1 MHSCAVTLAYG
12 HSAMLFVKTNRVGLL
27 ERVGAGEITKKPV
40 KLDMELVSEEKTKL
54 VQWLKTVLL

>member
-1 MHSCAVTLAYG
+1 MTLAYG

-40 KLDMELVSEEKTKL
+40 KLDMELISEEKNKL

>member
-1 MHSCAVTLAYG
+1 
-12 HSAMLFVKTNRVGLL
+12 MLFVKTNRVGLL

-40 KLDMELVSEEKTKL
+40 KLDMELVSEEKNKL